1 MRPVYMVIAL
11 LLAAPAVSEAST
23 PRGYKTVPSGT
34 NLFELIYSY
43 TQGKARRD
51 TPLPGSTLEIHRH
64 TALLRFVHYF
74 DWSGRFSGLSLM
86 LPLADQE
93 LSFYNPNVPGAT
105 LGEHSGVGD
114 PTLVIASNIFGQP
127 AMGLQQYVERYKS
140 DKPVEQTSL
149 NWSLWVTMPLGKY
162 DPVKIV
168 NAGEN
173 RWVAKP
179 EINFTHIAG
188 RFWFEANTAVSFFSE
203 NSEYQGVNLE
213 QDPLLTVEG
222 HFSVDVPIR
231 LTPEVTV
238 PAWASLSLY
247 GRIGGETT
255 LSGFER
261 DDAYNDWEVSAN
273 LYLRVHREY
282 ALRLFYS
289 KTVKHEERKFDI
301 DTAGLRLTYIF

>member
-1 MRPVYMVIAL
+1 MIAL
-11 LLAAPAVSEAST
+11 LLVAPAVSQAST
-23 PRGYKTVPSGT
+23 PRGYKTVPSGV
-34 NLFELIYSY
+34 NLFEVIYSY
-43 TQGKARRD
+43 TQGEAQRN

-74 DWSGRFSGLSLM
+74 DWNGRFSGLSLM

-93 LSFYNPNVPGAT
+93 LSFYNPNAPGAT
-105 LGEHSGVGD
+105 LGDHGGVGD

-127 AMGLQQYVERYKS
+127 AMGLQQYIEKYKTA
-140 DKPVEQTSL
+140 KPVEQTSL
-149 NWSLWVTMPLGKY
+149 NWSLWVTTPLGEY
-162 DPVKIV
+162 NPVRIV

-179 EINFTHIAG
+179 EINFTRIAG
-188 RFWFEANTAVSFFSE
+188 RLWFEANAALSFFSD
-203 NSEYQGVNLE
+203 NSEHQGADLE

-222 HFSVDVPIR
+222 HLSVDVAIG
-231 LTPEVTV
+231 LTPEVTM

-247 GRIGGETT
+247 GKIGGETT
-255 LSGFER
+255 VSGIER

-289 KTVKHEERKFDI
+289 KTVKHEEGKFDI